1 MVSNKSRLLR
11 LYRYLYMNT
20 DDKHYTTKAEIMETL
35 KDDETVYSR
44 QTVRDDIDT
53 LTGEGYDIE
62 TVVSS
67 GNYYYFRDREF
78 TLDELRVIGDAVAS
92 SRFIGRKQKSVIL
105 GKLKL
110 FCSKYQA
117 ETVERHLI
125 CVVPQQNGDASI
137 CDMVN
142 TINDAINQGRK
153 ISFQLTEPGEGK
165 RRKLVNGGENFIC
178 TPFDL
183 AWDGRDYHLVCW
195 SDKEGKPV
203 LYPVKRIVK
212 PVILEERASE
222 RPRGFSSELFA
233 LDMLSGPDQAAEE
246 VSEQQL
252 HEEEISEQQL
262 CEE

>member
-105 GKLKL
+105 GKLKR

-252 HEEEISEQQL
+252 HEEEIS
-262 CEE
+262 